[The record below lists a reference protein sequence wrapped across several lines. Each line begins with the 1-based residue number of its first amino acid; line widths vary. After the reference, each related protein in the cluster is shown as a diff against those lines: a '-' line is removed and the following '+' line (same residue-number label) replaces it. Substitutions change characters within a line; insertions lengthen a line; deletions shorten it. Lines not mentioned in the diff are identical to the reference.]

1 MRAMVP
7 NSPLSPE
14 ASLHPPLAGRRAV
27 VVGRRATAAGG
38 YLLLVAALV
47 GIAVPAFADPRQPG
61 SAPTLRPVGGE
72 PAGAPAER
80 VAPPQAD
87 PVVDRSARHV
97 VARGDSLAS
106 IGARY
111 GVSTR
116 LIVAENGLDAR
127 KPLRPGATLTVTAR
141 HVVPPPLDDGIVINL
156 PQRML
161 FHFRGRRLASAYPV
175 AVGRSD
181 WPTPTGE
188 FKVINRQTDKTWVV
202 PVSIQEEMLRE
213 GKPVLTEVPPGPEN
227 PLGRHWIGL
236 SLPAIGIHG
245 TIAPASVYGFRSHG
259 CIRVHP
265 DDVAALFDRV
275 GVGEPGRIVYLPLL
289 LARGE
294 DGRIWFEANP
304 DAYRRGGGTPETVRA
319 MARERGIAEESI
331 DWELIATMLRARDG
345 LAREVGVDRDRSAER
360 IAGGG

>member
-1 MRAMVP
+1 MVP
-7 NSPLSPE
+7 NAPLSRDTSLQPP
-14 ASLHPPLAGRRAV
+14 ASGRRPAVIGRRAIK
-27 VVGRRATAAGG
+27 AAGP
-38 YLLLVAALV
+38 LLVAATLV
-47 GIAVPAFADPRQPG
+47 GIVLPALAESRPPG
-61 SAPTLRPVGGE
+61 HAPTLRLVGGE
-72 PAGAPAER
+72 PAGALADR
-80 VAPPQAD
+80 VAGPQAD
-87 PVVDRSARHV
+87 AAVDRSALHV

-111 GVSTR
+111 GVSAR

-127 KPLRPGATLTVTAR
+127 KPLRPGATLSVTAR
-141 HVVPPPLDDGIVINL
+141 HVVPPPLGDGIVINL

-161 FHFRGRRLASAYPV
+161 FFFRGGRLASAYPI

-202 PVSIQEEMLRE
+202 PVSIQEEMRRE
-213 GKPVLTEVPPGPEN
+213 GKPVLTQVPPGPEN

-265 DDVAALFDRV
+265 DDVAELFDRV
-275 GVGEPGRIVYLPLL
+275 AVGERGRIVYLPLL
-289 LARGE
+289 LAQGG

-304 DAYRRGGGTPETVRA
+304 DAYRRGAGTLETVRA
-319 MARERGIAEESI
+319 MARDRGIAEESI
-331 DWELIATMLRARDG
+331 DWQLVASMLRARDG